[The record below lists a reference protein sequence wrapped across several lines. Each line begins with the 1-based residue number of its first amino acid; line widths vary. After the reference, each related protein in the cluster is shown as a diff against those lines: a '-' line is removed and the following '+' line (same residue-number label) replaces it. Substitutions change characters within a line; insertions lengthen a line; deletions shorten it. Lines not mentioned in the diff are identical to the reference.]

1 MKGKNK
7 IIKNIKN
14 IFKVI
19 SIIILEILSL
29 FFDIL
34 GNIYALI
41 VFWDWDLETL
51 GHRQNMFHSISHKL
65 FLLASRISLGI
76 KEERVSIEAI
86 LNKIYVIFL
95 DIVIDILLM
104 LDYIYSLIAFWNWKL
119 DTLQFKRTNILNEL
133 AFRLSFKV
141 RDVIIDKHT
150 EKYKMKKEEIKQV
163 IWNWMNW
170 DCEYRVSV
178 KMSSDGS
185 SIFKFLDLP
194 ANYSIIVDAK
204 EFWYLALALIL
215 GLRKLE
221 IDVNNNALL
230 LKCED
235 GIIVVE
241 KMFKLPS

>member
-1 MKGKNK
+1 
-7 IIKNIKN
+7 
-14 IFKVI
+14 
-19 SIIILEILSL
+19 
-29 FFDIL
+29 
-34 GNIYALI
+34 
-41 VFWDWDLETL
+41 
-51 GHRQNMFHSISHKL
+51 
-65 FLLASRISLGI
+65 
-76 KEERVSIEAI
+76 
-86 LNKIYVIFL
+86 
-95 DIVIDILLM
+95 M

-119 DTLQFKRTNILNEL
+119 DTLQFKKTNILNEL

-194 ANYSIIVDAK
+194 ANYSLIMDASK
-204 EFWYLALALIL
+204 FWYLALALIL

-241 KMFKLPS
+241 KMFNL